1 MKVTYENG
9 WEYMDVHIDLPGA
22 YKENYQLRM
31 LSQNDIPGLLKIKA
45 SGRDGQ
51 SRYTY
56 RVNGGISMEKT
67 FSAKD
72 MKKEDIE
79 RFMKDLMETVDDIK
93 EHLLDP
99 DRLILKPE
107 FIFIEKGRYRFCYLP
122 EADIEERKPLC
133 TSFHEMTEYFV
144 KSIDYQDTSG
154 IILVYKIH
162 KETLKQH
169 YDLKRIIE
177 DSRTEEMEW
186 EKEKRSREEK
196 REKFPDNATFLLN
209 TDDDEEDDEKEK
221 KYQRTA
227 DTDIL
232 KEEKAR
238 YSPLKKVVNRI
249 KTGRWGQ
256 WEDLIMEMD
265 GQE

>member
-9 WEYMDVHIDLPGA
+9 WEHMDVHVDLPGT
-22 YKENYQLRM
+22 YEENYQIRM
-31 LSQNDIPGLLKIKA
+31 LSQSNISGLLKIKA

-56 RVNGGISMEKT
+56 RVNDGISMEKT
-67 FSAKD
+67 FEAKA
-72 MKKEDIE
+72 MKKDDIE

-99 DRLILKPE
+99 DGLVLKPE
-107 FIFIEKGRYRFCYLP
+107 LIFIERGRYRFCYLP
-122 EADIEERKPLC
+122 VSETEERRPLC
-133 TSFHEMTEYFV
+133 ISFHEMTEYFV

-162 KETLKQH
+162 KETLKQN

-177 DSRTEEMEW
+177 DSRKEETEW
-186 EKEKRSREEK
+186 GKERQSSGEK
-196 REKFPDNATFLLN
+196 RENLSDNATFLLN
-209 TDDDEEDDEKEK
+209 TDDDDDDEKEN
-221 KYQRTA
+221 KYQRRTNA
-227 DTDIL
+227 DIL
-232 KEEKAR
+232 KEEKAG
-238 YSPLKKVVNRI
+238 YGPLKKVVNRI